1 MRIKRTTIVL
11 VVVVVVATL
20 IFAICGGISY
30 GWSHPTK
37 SVIVGKAYLDS
48 SGNSALDYSD
58 VRAVG
63 LKVQLRSTITDE
75 AIDEVTVDAN
85 GEYRFDI
92 NQGGEYWIDIVCYSG
107 IYELPYP
114 YNATSFFG
122 DNPIKVEKGNIIVG
136 PTILLVGGM
145 G

>member
-1 MRIKRTTIVL
+1 MGIKK
-11 VVVVVVATL
+11 TL
-20 IFAICGGISY
+20 ITIGVIIVGGMLIIAGISGLY
-30 GWSHPTK
+30 TLFQPEEGT
-37 SVIVGKAYLDS
+37 IVGKAYLDTN
-48 SGNSALDYSD
+48 GNSALDYGD

-122 DNPIKVEKGNIIVG
+122 DNPIKVERGDIIVG